1 MKKFIYL
8 LLIPVIILTSGCA
21 HRKEQIARLQ
31 AQNDSLRAVG
41 TDKDS
46 NIADF
51 VKTFNEV
58 EANLDSIKRVERI
71 IDKSAKEGEVK
82 GSRKEQIKSDI
93 SYIYDL
99 LQKNRK
105 LVAELTSKLSKSNK
119 HAKELQLMIDNLN
132 KSIDEKNAQIVQL
145 TDELGKLNI
154 QVKDLNVKVAG
165 LNSNVND
172 LTADNQKKQ
181 ADIDAKT
188 EALNTAYY
196 VIGTNRELK
205 DKKIITGAG
214 GFIGIGRTKN
224 VMADLNMNDFTKV
237 DITKVS
243 EIPVMKKKINIV
255 TNHPTGSYRIEGDK
269 TVDKIVI
276 TNAKDFWS
284 LSKVLVVVAK

>member
-1 MKKFIYL
+1 MKKFIYV

-41 TDKDS
+41 TDKDA

-51 VKTFNEV
+51 VTTFNAV
-58 EANLDSIKRVERI
+58 EANLDSIKQLEQV
-71 IDKSAKEGEVK
+71 IDKSAKSGEVK
-82 GSRKEQIKSDI
+82 GSRKDQIKSDI
-93 SYIYDL
+93 AYIYNL

-105 LVAELTSKLSKSNK
+105 LVAELSSKLSKSNK
-119 HAKELQLMIDNLN
+119 HVVELQKMIDNLN
-132 KSIDEKNAQIVQL
+132 KSIDEKNGQIAQL
-145 TDELGKLNI
+145 TDELGRLNI
-154 QVKDLNVKVAG
+154 QVKDLNVKVAD
-165 LNSNVND
+165 LNTNVNN
-172 LTADNQKKQ
+172 LSTDNQKKQ
-181 ADIDAKT
+181 AEIDAKT

-205 DKKIITGAG
+205 DKKIISGSG

-224 VMADLNMNDFTKV
+224 IMADLNMTDFTRV

-243 EIPVMKKKINIV
+243 EIPVMKKKATLI
-255 TNHPTGSYRIEGDK
+255 TKHPNGSYRIDGNK

-276 TNAKDFWS
+276 LNAKEFWS
-284 LSKVLVVVAK
+284 LSKVLVISVK

>member
-1 MKKFIYL
+1 MKKLIYV
-8 LLIPVIILTSGCA
+8 LLIPVIIMTSGCA

-41 TDKDS
+41 TDKDA

-51 VKTFNEV
+51 VTTFNSV
-58 EANLDSIKRVERI
+58 EANLDSIKRLEQV
-71 IDKSAKEGEVK
+71 IDKSAKAGEVK

-93 SYIYDL
+93 AYIYNL

-105 LVAELTSKLSKSNK
+105 LVAELSSKLSKSNK
-119 HAKELQLMIDNLN
+119 HAVELQKMIDNLN
-132 KSIDEKNAQIVQL
+132 KSIDEKNTQIAQL

-154 QVKDLNVKVAG
+154 QVKDLNVKVAD
-165 LNSNVND
+165 LNTNVNN
-172 LTADNQKKQ
+172 LTTDNQKKQ
-181 ADIDAKT
+181 AEIDAKT

-205 DKKIITGAG
+205 DKKIITGSG

-224 VMADLNMNDFTKV
+224 IMADLNMNDFTKV
-237 DITKVS
+237 DITKVN

-255 TNHPTGSYRIEGDK
+255 TSHPKSSYKIEGNK

-276 TNAKDFWS
+276 VNAKDFWS
-284 LSKVLVVVAK
+284 LSKVLVIIAK

>member
-1 MKKFIYL
+1 MKKIIYI

-51 VKTFNEV
+51 VTTFNAV
-58 EANLDSIKRVERI
+58 EANLDSIKKIEQI
-71 IDKSAKEGEVK
+71 IDKSAKAGEVK
-82 GSRKEQIKSDI
+82 GSRKEQITSDI
-93 SYIYDL
+93 KYIYNL

-105 LVAELTSKLSKSNK
+105 LVAELTAKLSKSNR
-119 HAKELQLMIDNLN
+119 HAAELQKMIDNLN
-132 KSIDEKNAQIVQL
+132 KSIDEKNTQLAQL

-154 QVKDLNVKVAG
+154 QVKDLNVKVAD
-165 LNSNVND
+165 LNTNVNN
-172 LTADNQKKQ
+172 LTTDNAKKQ

-224 VMADLNMNDFTKV
+224 LLADLNMNDFTKV
-237 DITKVS
+237 DITKVN
-243 EIPVMKKKINIV
+243 EIPVMKKKITIV
-255 TNHPTGSYRIEGDK
+255 TSHPKSSYRIEGEK
-269 TVDKIVI
+269 SVDKIVI
-276 TNAKDFWS
+276 VNAKEFWS
-284 LSKVLVVVAK
+284 LSKVLVVIAK

>member
-1 MKKFIYL
+1 MKKIIYV

-51 VKTFNEV
+51 VTTFNAV
-58 EANLDSIKRVERI
+58 EANLDSIKKIELI
-71 IDKSAKEGEVK
+71 IDKSAKAGEVK
-82 GSRKEQIKSDI
+82 GSRKEQITSDI
-93 SYIYDL
+93 QYIYNL

-119 HAKELQLMIDNLN
+119 HAAELQKMIDNLN
-132 KSIDEKNAQIVQL
+132 KSIDEKNTQIAQL

-154 QVKDLNVKVAG
+154 QVKDLNVKVAD
-165 LNSNVND
+165 LNTNVNN
-172 LTADNQKKQ
+172 LTTDNAKKQ

-196 VIGTNRELK
+196 TIGTNRELK

-224 VMADLNMNDFTKV
+224 LLADLNMNDFTRV
-237 DITKVS
+237 DITKVNES
-243 EIPVMKKKINIV
+243 PVMKKKITIV
-255 TNHPTGSYRIEGDK
+255 TSHTKGSYRIDGEK
-269 TVDKIVI
+269 SVDKIVI
-276 TNAKDFWS
+276 LNAKEFWS
-284 LSKVLVVVAK
+284 LSKVLVIIAK